1 MRNNLYFYRTKDEFD
16 KYFEEN
22 NKNIVSF
29 KFIET
34 KELIESSSDNI
45 IDITSVIASI
55 DALPSNIYS
64 VFLNLENLDSN
75 NKIIVS
81 KKWADKALEFFP
93 TIFAEAIPIFEEVE
107 ERKILFSKNNRI
119 LYYYS
124 KNQFESFKNFCNE
137 EKIILTNFASLQ
149 SINGYS
155 GRIAIDVTTTIL
167 SIKASPNL
175 IFLLEQF
182 FSTMRNDTIIVT
194 DFEELDDIK
203 DCFKLSFEDYK
214 NVSLLSKNIEQEIR
228 EEKEGILKKYRII
241 DLDNNEKNE
250 LYKNINSKL
259 IGHINLKS
267 KLIENLE
274 NYLILNKLNKKK
286 IFSTFLLGRPGLG
299 KTEIGRIISDSL
311 NKESKIIKINFGNYT
326 SQDSL
331 NSLIGSPAGYI
342 GCEGGELSK
351 KINKNN
357 VGVIICDE
365 FEKADSEIKNFFLE
379 LLEDGRYT
387 DSMGREYDLNGYII
401 IFTSN
406 LKNENEFDKCISP
419 EFKSRIDLI
428 CELLPLTIEEKKK
441 YVEFQIEDLKNN
453 MKNENIEFEE
463 FSEKISIQYEDT
475 DDLREIKSR
484 VFRETIKYII
494 KK

>member
-34 KELIESSSDNI
+34 KELIESGSDNI

-81 KKWADKALEFFP
+81 QKWTDKALEFFP
-93 TIFAEAIPIFEEVE
+93 TIFDEAVPIFEEVE
-107 ERKILFSKNNRI
+107 ERKIMYSKNNRT

-124 KNQFESFKNFCNE
+124 KNQFDSLKEFCNE

-149 SINGYS
+149 SVNGYS
-155 GRIAIDVTTTIL
+155 GRIAIDITTTIL
-167 SIKASPNL
+167 SIKASQNL

-182 FSTMRNDTIIVT
+182 FSTMRNDTIIVA
-194 DFEELDDIK
+194 DFEKLDVIK
-203 DCFKLSFEDYK
+203 DYFKLSFEDYK
-214 NVSLLSKNIEQEIR
+214 NVSLLSENIDPEIR

-250 LYKNINSKL
+250 LYENINNKL

-286 IFSTFLLGRPGLG
+286 IFSTFLLGNPGLG
-299 KTEIGRIISDSL
+299 KTEIGRIISNSL
-311 NKESKIIKINFGNYT
+311 NKDSKIIKINFGNYT

-379 LLEDGRYT
+379 LLEDGRFT

-406 LKNENEFDKCISP
+406 LKNENEFDKCMSP

-428 CELLPLTIEEKKK
+428 CKLLPLTIEEKKK
-441 YVEFQIEDLKNN
+441 YVEFQIEDLKND
-453 MKNENIEFEE
+453 MKNENIEFED
-463 FSEKISIQYEDT
+463 FSGKISIQYDDT

-484 VFRETIKYII
+484 VFREVIKYI

>member
-1 MRNNLYFYRTKDEFD
+1 MRNNLYFYRTKEEFD
-16 KYFEEN
+16 AYFEEN
-22 NKNIVSF
+22 NNNIVSF
-29 KFIET
+29 KFVET
-34 KELIESSSDNI
+34 KDLIESSANNI

-55 DALPSNIYS
+55 DAMPSNIYS

-81 KKWADKALEFFP
+81 QKWTDKALEFFP
-93 TIFAEAIPIFEEVE
+93 TIFDEAIPIFEEVE

-149 SINGYS
+149 SVNGYS
-155 GRIAIDVTTTIL
+155 GRIAIDITSTIL
-167 SIKASPNL
+167 SIKASQNL

-182 FSTMRNDTIIVT
+182 FSTMRNDTIIVA
-194 DFEELDDIK
+194 DFEELDIIK
-203 DCFKLSFEDYK
+203 DYFKLSFEDYK
-214 NVSLLSKNIEQEIR
+214 NVSLLSEHIEPEIR
-228 EEKEGILKKYRII
+228 VEEDEIFKKYRII
-241 DLDNNEKNE
+241 DLDNNDKSE
-250 LYKNINSKL
+250 LYRNINNKL
-259 IGHINLKS
+259 IGHLNFKANLIK
-267 KLIENLE
+267 NLE

-286 IFSTFLLGRPGLG
+286 VFSTFLLGNPGLG
-299 KTEIGRIISDSL
+299 KTEIGRIISNSL

-357 VGVIICDE
+357 VGIIICDE

-379 LLEDGRYT
+379 LLEDGRFT

-401 IFTSN
+401 LFTSN
-406 LKNENEFDKCISP
+406 LKNESDFDKYMSP

-428 CELLPLTIEEKKK
+428 CQLLPLTEEEKKE
-441 YVEFQIEDLKNN
+441 YINFQIEELKKDMTNA
-453 MKNENIEFEE
+453 NIEFED
-463 FSEKISIQYEDT
+463 FSENISIQYNDT
-475 DDLREIKSR
+475 DDLRELKSR
-484 VFRETIKYII
+484 VFREVIKYI